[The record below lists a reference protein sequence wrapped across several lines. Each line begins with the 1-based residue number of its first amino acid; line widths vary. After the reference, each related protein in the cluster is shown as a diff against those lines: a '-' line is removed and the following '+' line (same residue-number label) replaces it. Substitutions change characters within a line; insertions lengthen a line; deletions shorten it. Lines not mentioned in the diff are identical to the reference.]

1 MPAIRMLFAVI
12 SYLLF
17 FLTFLYLVGFVSGLV
32 VPRTIDGAV
41 TSAPLVAAFVD
52 IVLIAMFG
60 VQHSVMARPAFKAQF
75 TRMVHP
81 SIERSFYVL
90 ATVAV
95 LWVIFAF
102 WQPIPA
108 VIWATTGGVAMAL
121 WIGFA
126 IGWAIVFASTWM
138 LDHFELFGLRQA
150 WFGFRGVE
158 DTMPRFRQPLLY
170 RAVRHP
176 IYLGFL
182 LAFWAIPVM
191 TVGHLIFAGGMTV
204 YILIAIRYE
213 ERDLID
219 ALGVAYVEYR
229 KRVGMIVPGI
239 GKAR

>member
-1 MPAIRMLFAVI
+1 
-12 SYLLF
+12 
-17 FLTFLYLVGFVSGLV
+17 
-32 VPRTIDGAV
+32 
-41 TSAPLVAAFVD
+41 
-52 IVLIAMFG
+52 
-60 VQHSVMARPAFKAQF
+60 
-75 TRMVHP
+75 
-81 SIERSFYVL
+81 
-90 ATVAV
+90 
-95 LWVIFAF
+95 
-102 WQPIPA
+102 
-108 VIWATTGGVAMAL
+108 
-121 WIGFA
+121 
-126 IGWAIVFASTWM
+126 
-138 LDHFELFGLRQA
+138 
-150 WFGFRGVE
+150 
-158 DTMPRFRQPLLY
+158 MPRFRQPLLY